1 MQISVQLYSVRE
13 ALGTDPVGTLTRLRD
28 LGLREVEPF
37 GLVEHA
43 AMLRSALPDLGLRA
57 PTTHA
62 DLLGAED
69 QRALFATAAELGIG
83 TVIQPHRDP
92 DLWKDEA
99 EIRHTAELLDAAAE
113 TARGEGVRVGYHN
126 HGFEADPRFEGRTGL
141 EVLDGALGPDV
152 VLEVDT
158 YWAAVG
164 GSDPVTLLGTL
175 GDRVRA
181 VHLKD
186 GPRSGSKAEQQP
198 LGRGEID
205 VDAIV
210 AASRSAGHLGV
221 IEFDDYAGDI
231 FEGVAASLAY
241 LQDHDDNDDEKDP
254 RA

>member
-13 ALGTDPVGTLTRLRD
+13 TLAADPAGTLARLRD
-28 LGLREVEPF
+28 LGLTRVEPF
-37 GLVEHA
+37 GLAEHA
-43 AMLRSALPDLGLRA
+43 DMLREHLGALGLSA

-62 DLLGAED
+62 DVLGAED
-69 QRALFATAAELGIG
+69 QRALLATAAELGIG

-92 DLWKDEA
+92 ALWTQEA
-99 EIRHTAELLDAAAE
+99 DIRRTAELLDAAAE
-113 TARGEGVRVGYHN
+113 VGRAEGVAVGYHN
-126 HGFEADPRFEGRTGL
+126 HGFEAEPVFAGRTGL
-141 EVLDGALGPDV
+141 EVLDEALGADV

-164 GSDPVTLLGTL
+164 GSDPVALLAAL

-186 GPRSGSKAEQQP
+186 GPRDGRKDAQQP

-205 VDAIV
+205 VDAII
-210 AASRSAGHLGV
+210 AASQEAGHLGV

-231 FEGVAASLAY
+231 FEGIAASLAH
-241 LQDHDDNDDEKDP
+241 LDERP
-254 RA
+254 